1 MTSSHNPE
9 INVEQLMQNIREEV
23 AAAARQNASLGVE
36 IKNLN
41 RLENK
46 GVNLLTMNY
55 IENLLNEAELY
66 SQVSEKFPDKL
77 NIFPFT
83 LSKPL
88 QKLVLKIY
96 NFIFKK
102 QRIVNFS
109 LTQALRESLTLN
121 RQLLSQM
128 NVLQEQVNGLGNRL
142 DATDEQVNGLGN
154 RLDATDEQVNG
165 LGNRLD
171 ATDEQVNG
179 LGNRLDATD
188 EQVNGLGNRLDA
200 TDEQIKATNE
210 QVNCLGNRLDTMDEQ
225 VKILGERL
233 KAIDER
239 HIRNDSYI
247 KSDLA
252 QQKRLITLFLEEA
265 RQRLPEPFSK
275 DDLLNFVD
283 EDKHLLDA
291 FYVAFEEQFRGS
303 REDIYNRLNF
313 YLPWIKQAQVG
324 TKESPILD
332 VGCGRGE
339 WLELLR
345 QSGYTARGIDINRVM
360 IEQCNIRGL
369 EGIESDAIAYL
380 QSLSGN
386 SLGAITGFHI
396 IEHLPFEVLIKLLD
410 EAVRVLHSGGLVIF
424 ETPNPE
430 NLLVGAC
437 NFYSDPTHRNPLF
450 PPTLKFLV
458 EQRGLVDVQ
467 LVRLSEFRI
476 IDPLQF
482 VEANQPMSS
491 QINSLIEIAKSN
503 FYAAPDFAVIG
514 KKA

>member
-1 MTSSHNPE
+1 MTKSHNPE

-23 AAAARQNASLGVE
+23 ADRYNASLGVE
-36 IKNLN
+36 IKNYN
-41 RLENK
+41 KLENK

-66 SQVSEKFPDKL
+66 SQVWANFPDKF
-77 NIFPFT
+77 NVFPFT

-88 QKLVLKIY
+88 QKLILKIY

-102 QRIVNFS
+102 QRVVNAS
-109 LTQALRESLTLN
+109 LSQAIRASLTLN
-121 RQLLSQM
+121 QQLINQM

-142 DATDEQVNGLGN
+142 NTTDEQVNGLGN
-154 RLDATDEQVNG
+154 RLDTKDEQVNG
-165 LGNRLD
+165 LADHLKVTNDHLKV
-171 ATDEQVNG
+171 TN
-179 LGNRLDATD
+179 
-188 EQVNGLGNRLDA
+188 
-200 TDEQIKATNE
+200 EQIKATNDHLKATNEQLKATNE
-210 QVNCLGNRLDTMDEQ
+210 QVNVLDNRLDMKDEQ
-225 VKILGERL
+225 VKTLGEHL

-239 HIRNDSYI
+239 HIRNDSYL
-247 KSDLA
+247 KSDLS

-265 RQRLPEPFSK
+265 KQRLPEPFSK
-275 DDLLNFVD
+275 DELLNFVD
-283 EDKHLLDA
+283 EDQHLLDA

-313 YLPWIKQAQVG
+313 YLPWIEKAQVG

-345 QSGYTARGIDINRVM
+345 ESGYTARGLDLNRVM
-360 IEQCNIRGL
+360 IEQCHLRGL
-369 EGIESDAIAYL
+369 EGIESDVMAYL
-380 QSLSGN
+380 QSLPSN
-386 SLGAITGFHI
+386 SLGAVTGFHI

-467 LVRLSEFRI
+467 LLRLSEFRI
-476 IDPLQF
+476 TDPLQF
-482 VEANQPMSS
+482 VEANQPMSA

>member
-1 MTSSHNPE
+1 MTKSPNPE
-9 INVEQLMQNIREEV
+9 INVEELMQNIREQV
-23 AAAARQNASLGVE
+23 AARYSASLGVE
-36 IKNLN
+36 IKNYN
-41 RLENK
+41 KLENK

-66 SQVSEKFPDKL
+66 SQVWTKFPDKL
-77 NIFPFT
+77 NVFPFT

-88 QKLVLKIY
+88 QKLVLKLY

-102 QRIVNFS
+102 QRVVNAS
-109 LTQALRESLTLN
+109 LSQALRESLTLN
-121 RQLLSQM
+121 QQLINQM

-142 DATDEQVNGLGN
+142 NTTDEQVNGLGN
-154 RLDATDEQVNG
+154 RLNTTDEQING
-165 LGNRLD
+165 LGNRLNT
-171 ATDEQVNG
+171 TDEQVNRLADYLKATNEQVKATNEQVKG
-179 LGNRLDATD
+179 LGNRLDIK
-188 EQVNGLGNRLDA
+188 
-200 TDEQIKATNE
+200 DEQIKT
-210 QVNCLGNRLDTMDEQ
+210 
-225 VKILGERL
+225 LGEHL

-239 HIRNDSYI
+239 HIRNDSYL
-247 KSDLA
+247 KSDLS

-265 RQRLPEPFSK
+265 KQRLPEPFSK
-275 DDLLNFVD
+275 DELLNFVH
-283 EDKHLLDA
+283 EEQHLLDA

-313 YLPWIKQAQVG
+313 YLPWIKKAQVG
-324 TKESPILD
+324 TEESPILD

-345 QSGYTARGIDINRVM
+345 ESGYTARGLDLNRVM
-360 IEQCNIRGL
+360 IEQCHLRGL
-369 EGIESDAIAYL
+369 EGIESDVIAYL
-380 QSLSGN
+380 QSLPSN
-386 SLGAITGFHI
+386 SLGAVTGFHI
-396 IEHLPFEVLIKLLD
+396 IEHLPFEVLINLLD

-476 IDPLQF
+476 TDPLQF

>member
-128 NVLQEQVNGLGNRL
+128 NVLQ
-142 DATDEQVNGLGN
+142 
-154 RLDATDEQVNG
+154 
-165 LGNRLD
+165 
-171 ATDEQVNG
+171 EQVNG